1 MGLRSIL
8 FWPIYRV
15 ADWVDDN
22 PVSATGAVIALAALA
37 VLVVSAFFGVEAG
50 GQSATAADAS
60 LLFDTAVERPAY
72 PVAVVFGIAV
82 VLFYDG

>member
-8 FWPIYRV
+8 FWPIYRI
-15 ADWVDDN
+15 ADWIDDN
-22 PVSATGAVIALAALA
+22 PVSATGVVVALAALA
-37 VLVVSAFFGVEAG
+37 VLVASAFFGVEAS

-72 PVAVVFGIAV
+72 LAAVLVGIAV
-82 VLFYDG
+82 VLFYNG